1 MIEFEQ
7 YRLEIEGLAEPLAQL
22 KSALNIS
29 HIDDE
34 ASELEARAMEPGFW
48 DEAEKAQKT
57 QTKITHLRRK
67 VEHFNSLEEKV
78 EELLLM
84 CELGNE
90 VEDRELLKEVE
101 VDLASLKVAMEKLRL
116 ETLLIGEYDDK
127 NAVLT
132 LHAGAGGTEAQDWCE
147 MLYRMYMRWADA
159 HDYETKVIDILDG
172 DEAGL
177 KSVSIQIN
185 GDNAY
190 GYLRSEIGVHRLVRV
205 SPFDSSGRRHTSF
218 ASCEVIPELDDT
230 INIEI
235 RPEDIKMD
243 VYRASGAG
251 GQHVNK
257 TSSAVRLTH
266 LPTGIVTASQ
276 AERSQFQ
283 NRDFALKMMKA
294 KLYALAKAANME
306 RIEDLKGDQMDIAWG
321 SQIRSYVF
329 MPYTMVKDHRTNQED
344 SDVDAVMDGD
354 LDDFIFAYL
363 SLESQKD
370 RDRQAAA
377 N

>member
-1 MIEFEQ
+1 MLEYDQ
-7 YRLEIEGLAEPLAQL
+7 YRLEIENLAEPLGQL
-22 KSALNIS
+22 KSALHIS
-29 HIDDE
+29 RIDDE

-48 DEAEKAQKT
+48 DDAERAQKI
-57 QTKITHLRRK
+57 QTKIIHLRRK
-67 VEHFNSLEEKV
+67 VEHYNHLENQR
-78 EELLLM
+78 EELLLL

-90 VEDRELLKEVE
+90 ADDRGLLGDVKSGLEQ
-101 VDLASLKVAMEKLRL
+101 LKTAMEKLRL
-116 ETLLIGEYDDK
+116 ETLLIGEYDDH
-127 NAVLT
+127 NAILT

-147 MLYRMYMRWADA
+147 MLYRMYSRWAGA
-159 HDYETKVIDILDG
+159 HGFDIKVVDILDG

-177 KSVSIQIN
+177 KSVSIQVN
-185 GDNAY
+185 GENAY
-190 GYLRSEIGVHRLVRV
+190 GYLRSEIGVHRLVRI

-235 RPEDIKMD
+235 RPEDIRMD

-283 NRDFALKMMKA
+283 NRDNAMSMMKA
-294 KLYALAKAANME
+294 KLFALAKAANME
-306 RIEDLKGDQMDIAWG
+306 RIEDLKGDQMEIAWG

-329 MPYTMVKDHRTNQED
+329 MPYTMVKDHRTNAEN
-344 SDVDAVMDGD
+344 SDVNAVMDGE

-363 SLESQKD
+363 KMNSQSEREK
-370 RDRQAAA
+370 QEA
-377 N
+377 